1 MTDERPDDEQDFPLG
16 PPRQEW
22 PHARGKECVL
32 VAEDSEALRD
42 LVLAMLSGLGYEVLT
57 AGGGHEALRQIE
69 RHHGVD
75 LVITDAIMPRGG
87 GFQIIDEMRERWPG
101 TPIVITSGFTE
112 EIEAGLRE
120 RTGIPAEADD
130 EPDDSDDPR
139 DPATTEA
146 ADAAITASAPAPIIE
161 FLPKPFKP
169 EQLAR
174 LVRDVIDRSRSDAPR
189 KRG

>member
-1 MTDERPDDEQDFPLG
+1 MDDRLEDQEFSLG

-22 PHARGKECVL
+22 PHARGKECVV

-57 AGGGHEALRQIE
+57 AGGGHEALRQID

-87 GFQIIDEMRERWPG
+87 GFEIIDEMRARWPG

-120 RTGIPAEADD
+120 RTPRREARGRVPAEL
-130 EPDDSDDPR
+130 PDSRASSSLRPR
-139 DPATTEA
+139 ARRCRSPSSCPSR
-146 ADAAITASAPAPIIE
+146 SAPSSCAPG
-161 FLPKPFKP
+161 
-169 EQLAR
+169 AR
-174 LVRDVIDRSRSDAPR
+174 VIDRSRSDAR